1 MGPCEEYL
9 ERIGACLDGE
19 LDGAERRAL
28 MEHLAVCAA
37 CREYFEDQLAIQ
49 EALSGL
55 EAPAPEGFAARV
67 MERVRAE
74 ETPAAE
80 PERRT
85 ILFPGWRRWA
95 AMAACCAVVC
105 LGIFGSGLFSGQ
117 SGPAEQTKQ
126 PAAAQT
132 RTAGPEAV
140 PAAEPEEAAAG
151 GESLPAEMA
160 LDSGEGCAPAAVQS
174 DSAAVES
181 GKVAMPPQ
189 APAAAKRTEE
199 AAGGRTLAASGPAA
213 RAWVESELGLPW
225 EPGTAYKLTAEQ
237 YLELTA
243 LLAEAGE
250 NFEESP
256 GEAESWLLLA
266 SGEE

>member
-9 ERIGACLDGE
+9 ERLGACLDGE
-19 LDGAERRAL
+19 LDGAERRGL

-55 EAPAPEGFAARV
+55 EAPAPEGFAAHV

-85 ILFPGWRRWA
+85 VLFPGWRRWA

-105 LGIFGSGLFSGQ
+105 LGIFGSGIFSGQ
-117 SGPAEQTKQ
+117 SGPADQADQ
-126 PAAAQT
+126 PAAVQA
-132 RTAGPEAV
+132 RAAGPGAV

-160 LDSGEGCAPAAVQS
+160 LDAAEGCAPAAVQS
-174 DSAAVES
+174 DSAAVEDGEAAAS
-181 GKVAMPPQ
+181 PQ
-189 APAAAKRTEE
+189 MPAASKRTEE
-199 AAGGRTLAASGPAA
+199 AASGRTLTASGPAV
-213 RAWVESELGLPW
+213 REWVESELELPW
-225 EPGTAYKLTAEQ
+225 EPGTAYELTMEQ

-243 LLAEAGE
+243 LLAGAGE
-250 NFEESP
+250 GFEESA
-256 GEAESWLLLA
+256 GEAERWVLLA

>member
-1 MGPCEEYL
+1 MAYKITKQLAALVLALALLLSLAACGSGGSGEEL
-9 ERIGACLDGE
+9 VLFTWENMFPQEVLDGFTRE
-19 LDGAERRAL
+19 TGIAINYANFDTDEN
-28 MEHLAVCAA
+28 MLA
-37 CREYFEDQLAIQ
+37 R
-49 EALSGL
+49 L
-55 EAPAPEGFAARV
+55 EA
-67 MERVRAE
+67 
-74 ETPAAE
+74 
-80 PERRT
+80 
-85 ILFPGWRRWA
+85 
-95 AMAACCAVVC
+95 
-105 LGIFGSGLFSGQ
+105 
-117 SGPAEQTKQ
+117 
-126 PAAAQT
+126 
-132 RTAGPEAV
+132 AG
-140 PAAEPEEAAAG
+140 G

-189 APAAAKRTEE
+189 TPAAAKRTEE
-199 AAGGRTLAASGPAA
+199 AAGGRTLAASGPAV